1 MNSLSVSGVG
11 AGYGST
17 RVLDDISFHVDR
29 GEMLAVLGPSGCGKT
44 TLLRSI
50 AGLHRIDTGSIMLGE
65 RLIDQPPRVHLP
77 PEHRMIGL
85 MPQEGG
91 LFPHLS
97 VGRNVGFGLV
107 RPSLRSMLGDRK
119 ARRARVEEL
128 LELVGLAHA
137 IDARPRELS
146 GGQQQRVALARALA
160 PKPTVLLMDE
170 PFAALDAGLRASIR
184 TEVRALLREQKVA
197 SVLVTHDQAEAMSS
211 ADRVAVLLAGRCAQ
225 IGEPE
230 QVYRAPATREVAV
243 FVGEA
248 QFVAAVRTGAHAE
261 TVFGTVAVFG
271 EGHGRGEVLVRPEQ
285 VALTPEPD
293 GQFQVGEVQFSGAE
307 SLVTV
312 NHLES
317 EISVRASVRGGARF
331 EIGSIVRV
339 EVTQPLAYFG
349 SETLTARS
357 LS

>member
-1 MNSLSVSGVG
+1 MKSLSVEGVG
-11 AGYGST
+11 AAYGST

-65 RLIDQPPRVHLP
+65 QLIDQPPRVYLP
-77 PEHRMIGL
+77 PEHRRIGL

-107 RPSLRSMLGDRK
+107 RPSLRSMFGDRK

-128 LELVGLAHA
+128 LELVGLAHT

-160 PKPTVLLMDE
+160 PRPTVLLMDE
-170 PFAALDAGLRASIR
+170 PFAALDAGLRTSIR
-184 TEVRALLREQKVA
+184 SEVRAMLREQKVA
-197 SVLVTHDQAEAMSS
+197 SILVTHDQAEAMGS

-230 QVYRAPATREVAV
+230 HVYRAPVTREVAA

-248 QFVAAVRTGAHAE
+248 QFVAAARTGSHAE
-261 TVFGTVAVFG
+261 TVFGKVAVLG
-271 EGHGRGEVLVRPEQ
+271 EGHGCGEILIRPEQ
-285 VALTPEPD
+285 VRLVSAPD
-293 GQFQVGEVQFSGAE
+293 GQFQVGEVQFSGPE
-307 SLVTV
+307 SIVTV
-312 NHLES
+312 HHRES
-317 EISVRASVRGGARF
+317 EISVRASVRGEVPYG
-331 EIGSIVRV
+331 IGSIVRA
-339 EVTQPLAYFG
+339 EVAQPLAFFD
-349 SETLTARS
+349 SPSTTL
-357 LS
+357 